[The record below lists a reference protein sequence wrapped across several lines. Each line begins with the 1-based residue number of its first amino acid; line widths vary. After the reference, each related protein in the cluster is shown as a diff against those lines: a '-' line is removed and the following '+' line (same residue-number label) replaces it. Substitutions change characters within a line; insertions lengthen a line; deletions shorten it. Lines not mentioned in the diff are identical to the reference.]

1 VRPLVLIGVAGALV
15 RVAYTLVLGR
25 HVELGISDATFYSGA
40 ANLLAQGEGY
50 VDVWRSLAEGETL
63 RTAHHP
69 PGWPALLSVFSFVG
83 VDSELGHRLVG
94 AVLGGVVVV
103 AIGVVAMRVA
113 GRTAG
118 LVAAAIGALH
128 PTLVAADGSL
138 MAETFAGLAVLVIVL
153 LALSTAEDP
162 RWPAALALG
171 AAIGAGTLVRGEAL
185 LYLPLVVLPVALVVA
200 RRRAPA
206 VGAGIAALALVGVLA
221 LVGPW
226 AVRNTLLF
234 DEVVLISTNDS
245 TVLAGA
251 NCEPAYRGPGIG
263 GWHLDCVRP
272 VGGTE
277 VEEAAAWRTQGL
289 DFLGENRGRLPVVVA
304 ARVAR
309 TWGFLGAFPPVAEG
323 RHAGTQ
329 AVGNVVWLVLLLPG
343 AVAGAVV
350 LGRRRRLVELGVLL
364 APVGAAT
371 AVSILGFGMLRFRHP
386 MELSAVVL
394 AAVALATLWPRV
406 PAVLRSRHASV
417 PDRSGDGDPRAAPG
431 PPAGAGRR

>member
-1 VRPLVLIGVAGALV
+1 MRPLVLIGVAGALV

-50 VDVWRSLAEGETL
+50 VDIWRSLAEGETL

-69 PGWPALLSVFSFVG
+69 PGWPALLSIFSLVG

-103 AIGVVAMRVA
+103 AVGVVAGRVA
-113 GRTAG
+113 GRGAG
-118 LVAAAIGALH
+118 LVAAGIAALH

-138 MAETFAGLAVLVIVL
+138 MAETLAGLLVLLIVL
-153 LALSTAEDP
+153 LALSTVVDP
-162 RWPAALALG
+162 RWSAALALG
-171 AAIGAGTLVRGEAL
+171 AAIGAGALVRGEAL
-185 LYLPLVVLPVALVVA
+185 LYLPLVVLPVAVLAA
-200 RRRAPA
+200 RRRTPA
-206 VGAGIAALALVGVLA
+206 VGARVVALALVGVVA

-226 AVRNTLLF
+226 TVRNALLF

-251 NCEPAYRGPGIG
+251 NCDPAYRGPGIG

-277 VEEAAAWRTQGL
+277 VEEAAEWRHQGL
-289 DFLGENRGRLPVVVA
+289 EFLGENRGRLPLVVA

-309 TWGFLGAFPPVAEG
+309 TWGLLGAFPPVAEG
-323 RHAGTQ
+323 RHPGTQ
-329 AVGNVVWLVLLLPG
+329 AVGNVVWLVVLLPG

-350 LGRRRRLVELGVLL
+350 LGRRRRLVELGLLL
-364 APVGAAT
+364 APVGSAT

-394 AAVALATLWPRV
+394 TAVAAATLWPRV